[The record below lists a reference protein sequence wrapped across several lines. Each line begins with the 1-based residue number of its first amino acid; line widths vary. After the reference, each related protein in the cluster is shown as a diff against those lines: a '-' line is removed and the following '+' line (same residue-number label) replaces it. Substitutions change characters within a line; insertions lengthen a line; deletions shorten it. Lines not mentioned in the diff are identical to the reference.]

1 MGRKK
6 DSSKGKRKS
15 YRYKNVISAGAFTDS
30 ADRDNNSARAF
41 EYVAE
46 RRITM
51 KTIRT
56 KLMMMFGNKQGME
69 MVQVAILVA
78 IAVAVGIIFKSS
90 IVDFVN
96 RIFGNLDAANF

>member
-1 MGRKK
+1 MKRIKK
-6 DSSKGKRKS
+6 KI
-15 YRYKNVISAGAFTDS
+15 V
-30 ADRDNNSARAF
+30 
-41 EYVAE
+41 
-46 RRITM
+46 M
-51 KTIRT
+51 
-56 KLMMMFGNKQGME
+56 LLCNKKGME

>member
-1 MGRKK
+1 MKK
-6 DSSKGKRKS
+6 IES
-15 YRYKNVISAGAFTDS
+15 
-30 ADRDNNSARAF
+30 
-41 EYVAE
+41 
-46 RRITM
+46 
-51 KTIRT
+51 
-56 KLMMMFGNKQGME
+56 KLMKLLGNKKGME

>member
-1 MGRKK
+1 MKK
-6 DSSKGKRKS
+6 AK
-15 YRYKNVISAGAFTDS
+15 
-30 ADRDNNSARAF
+30 
-41 EYVAE
+41 
-46 RRITM
+46 
-51 KTIRT
+51 T
-56 KLMMMFGNKQGME
+56 KLMLLLGNKQGME